1 MELVEQAYKAYF
13 ACKLKNLSPSL
24 TLTILN
30 PPVNDF
36 RFIHHLKT
44 EKETTALAN
53 QSAWK

>member
-36 RFIHHLKT
+36 RVIHHLKT
-44 EKETTALAN
+44 EKEAALAN